1 MAIAGA
7 RRAPLRRKAPRP
19 RVLIVDDS
27 VPMLEHLARLLAGQ
41 FTLAGQFPDAQSLL
55 DEWPQL
61 CADVIVLDI
70 SLPGCTGIE
79 AARRLRAAECMVPIV
94 FLSFHQEPEIVRAA
108 WAAGGNGYVAKRDI
122 SVELIPA
129 IRAVLGGR
137 RFTSSAVDPYSSRKS
152 GRTS

>member
-1 MAIAGA
+1 MSIAGA
-7 RRAPLRRKAPRP
+7 PQPSRRKVPRP

-27 VPMLEHLARLLAGQ
+27 VPMLEHLARLLGSQ
-41 FTLAGQFPDAQSLL
+41 FTLAGQFPDAQSLI
-55 DEWPQL
+55 DGWPKL
-61 CADVIVLDI
+61 RADVIVLDI

-79 AARRLRAAECMVPIV
+79 AARRLRAAACLVPIV

-122 SVELIPA
+122 AMELIPA

-137 RFTSSAVDPYSSRKS
+137 RFTSSAVVS
-152 GRTS
+152 